1 MDFHTALGI
10 VLAELDPKPWTYTD
24 TDGHTLTV
32 VPAGFRADK
41 DEADVIVRVSD
52 DVEEWVKTPEV
63 AKLVTALREGVSWS
77 DLCSGWGTEVT
88 VNDLGVTVAVWQKG
102 VPASVTLPTAQRLP
116 LASALDRALDVARGW
131 EDEA

>member
-1 MDFHTALGI
+1 MDFRTALGI
-10 VLAELDPKPWTYTD
+10 VLAELDPKPWGYT
-24 TDGHTLTV
+24 TPDGTLTV

-88 VNDLGVTVAVWQKG
+88 VDALGVTVAVWQKG
-102 VPASVTLPTAQRLP
+102 VPTSVTLPSAQRLP
-116 LASALDRALDVARGW
+116 LASALERALDVARGW